1 VISNPDFPQVTQ
13 DRCAWNA
20 EAAKYA
26 YKPVFW
32 NMNITVPQKFATA
45 DAGQAVED
53 TIKDVYHGI
62 KEVSDFQAAVSTWK
76 GSGGGDAM
84 VAWYQANVL
93 DKLGS
98 GQ

>member
-1 VISNPDFPQVTQ
+1 M
-13 DRCAWNA
+13 
-20 EAAKYA
+20 AAAGKYA

-32 NMNITVPQKFATA
+32 NMNITVPARYATA

-62 KEVSDFQAAVSTWK
+62 KPVSAYQDALSAWK
-76 GSGGGDAM
+76 NSGGGDAL
-84 VAWYQANVL
+84 VQWYQTEIM
-93 DKLGS
+93 DKLGT